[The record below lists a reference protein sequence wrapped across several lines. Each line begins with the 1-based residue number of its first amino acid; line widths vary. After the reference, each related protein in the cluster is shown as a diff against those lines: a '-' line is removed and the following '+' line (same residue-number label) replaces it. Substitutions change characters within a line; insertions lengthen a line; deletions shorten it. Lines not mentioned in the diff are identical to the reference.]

1 MSNLHRKVALA
12 VVSVVLSFGCATA
25 EDSASP
31 HMFFSNSAPDQ
42 QKAVVGNKSAAVEKA
57 PSKRRTAGIEKQIS
71 SVSTGCLKPALMG
84 IISNASQHFGSPAII
99 TSGYRAGR
107 RSYHGKCMAADVQ
120 IAGVAPSTL
129 ARYFRKQDGVGGVG
143 TYGHTRS
150 VHVDVAPRSYT
161 WHHGRRKSRMAA

>member
-1 MSNLHRKVALA
+1 MSNLHRKTAFA
-12 VVSVVLSFGCATA
+12 VISVVLSFSSATA
-25 EDSASP
+25 DDSSAP
-31 HMFFSNSAPDQ
+31 HMFHSNSVSEP
-42 QKAVVGNKSAAVEKA
+42 QKAEANKQSVMGEKTT
-57 PSKRRTAGIEKQIS
+57 SKRRFAGIEKQIS
-71 SVSTGCLKPALMG
+71 SVSTECLKPALMS
-84 IISNASQHFGSPAII
+84 IISNASQYFGAPAII

-129 ARYFRKQDGVGGVG
+129 ASFFRKQDGVGGVG

-161 WHHGRRKSRMAA
+161 WHHGRRKGRMAA

>member
-1 MSNLHRKVALA
+1 MSYIHAKTALA
-12 VVSVVLSFGCATA
+12 VVSVVFSFSCATA
-25 EDSASP
+25 DDSPAP
-31 HMFFSNSAPDQ
+31 HLFYSNSTPEQ
-42 QKAVVGNKSAAVEKA
+42 QKAVVESKSTTVEKV
-57 PSKRRTAGIEKQIS
+57 PSKRHTAGVEKQIS
-71 SVSTGCLKPALMG
+71 SVSTACLKPALMA
-84 IISNASQHFGSPAII
+84 IISNASQHFGSPAVI

-129 ARYFRKQDGVGGVG
+129 ARYFRRQDGVGGVG

-161 WHHGRRKSRMAA
+161 WHHGRRKNKMAA